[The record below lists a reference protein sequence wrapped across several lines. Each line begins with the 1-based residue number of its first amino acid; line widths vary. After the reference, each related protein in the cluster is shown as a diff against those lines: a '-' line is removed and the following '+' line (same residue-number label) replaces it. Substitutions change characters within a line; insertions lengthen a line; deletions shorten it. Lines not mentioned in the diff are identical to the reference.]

1 MISSR
6 SFYDPLVGP
15 LRVPAA
21 VVLIQAINANL
32 KDFCKIAK

>member
-6 SFYDPLVGP
+6 SFYDPLAGP

-32 KDFCKIAK
+32 KEFCKVAE